1 MAPIRHIVAWGSDSW
16 IRGLVLCL
24 TVRLNLVRECAAL
37 LIVGSSS
44 LRLNKLRRELARSS
58 LVG

>member
-37 LIVGSSS
+37 LIVGIF
-44 LRLNKLRRELARSS
+44 LIAAK
-58 LVG
+58 